1 MSEGEANRL
10 AAPGRHNQSKRWPCR
25 SAWHSLDELRDIL
38 GALAVRRL
46 PIDDLIEPGDN
57 RNDAAHGIRVIAL
70 NIDNRSA
77 TRGIHAAGSS
87 WFDQVVKDAAGA

>member
-10 AAPGRHNQSKRWPCR
+10 AVRGRHNQSERWPCR

-46 PIDDLIEPGDN
+46 PIDDLKEPADN
-57 RNDAAHGIRVIAL
+57 RNDAAHGIRVIAP

-77 TRGIHAAGSS
+77 TGVFMPPAAAGLTK
-87 WFDQVVKDAAGA
+87 W